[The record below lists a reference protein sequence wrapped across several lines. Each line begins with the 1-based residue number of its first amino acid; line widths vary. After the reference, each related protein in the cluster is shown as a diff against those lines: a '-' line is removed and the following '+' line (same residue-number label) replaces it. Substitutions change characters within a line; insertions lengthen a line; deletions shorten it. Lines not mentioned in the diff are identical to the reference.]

1 MLLPLPHPTTL
12 RPRSRQTTEAVVEMT
27 IPTKAHSVQPGEG
40 KAIDLGVASM
50 RFIASGETTSAGFTV
65 AEMSGTTE
73 GPWTVPHL
81 HQGFEESFYVLDG
94 LFTFSVGEER
104 IEAAPGSY
112 VLVPRGTAH
121 TFEAAAGGGK
131 FLLLMVPGG
140 LEEMFLELANLPG
153 DAIRDPAVRAAVS
166 ARYDSVPV

>member
-1 MLLPLPHPTTL
+1 MK
-12 RPRSRQTTEAVVEMT
+12 
-27 IPTKAHSVQPGEG
+27 IPTMAHSVQPGGG
-40 KAIDLGVASM
+40 KSIDLGVASM
-50 RFIASGETTSAGFTV
+50 RFIASGETTGSAFTV

-121 TFEAAAGGGK
+121 SFEAAAGGGT

-140 LEEMFLELANLPG
+140 LEDMFLELASLPG
-153 DAIRDPAVRAAVS
+153 DAIRDPAVRAAIA

>member
-1 MLLPLPHPTTL
+1 MLLPLSHRATL
-12 RPRSRQTTEAVVEMT
+12 RRRTRQTTEVVVEMT
-27 IPTKAHSVQPGEG
+27 IPSKAHSVQPEEG
-40 KAIDLGVASM
+40 RSIDLGVASM
-50 RFIASGETTSAGFTV
+50 RIIASGETTGSAFTV

-73 GPWTVPHL
+73 GPWTVPHV

-94 LFTFSVGEER
+94 LFTFRIGEER
-104 IEAAPGSY
+104 IEAASGSY
-112 VLVPRGTAH
+112 VLVPRCTAH
-121 TFEAAAGGGK
+121 TFEAAAGGGR

>member
-1 MLLPLPHPTTL
+1 M
-12 RPRSRQTTEAVVEMT
+12 VVEMT
-27 IPTKAHSVQPGEG
+27 IPSKAHSVQPGEG
-40 KAIDLGVASM
+40 ESVDLGVASM
-50 RFIASGETTSAGFTV
+50 RFIASGETTGSAFTV

-112 VLVPRGTAH
+112 VLVPRRTAH

>member
-1 MLLPLPHPTTL
+1 
-12 RPRSRQTTEAVVEMT
+12 MT
-27 IPTKAHSVQPGEG
+27 IPGKAHSVEPGG
-40 KAIDLGVASM
+40 GRSIDLGVASM
-50 RFIASGETTSAGFTV
+50 RFIASGETTGSAFTV

-81 HQGFEESFYVLDG
+81 HQAFEESFYVLDG
-94 LFTFSVGEER
+94 LFTFTVGEER

-112 VLVPRGTAH
+112 VLVPRGTGH
-121 TFEAAAGGGK
+121 TFEASAGGGR

-153 DAIRDPAVRAAVS
+153 EAIRDPAVRAAVS
-166 ARYDSVPV
+166 ARYDSIPV